1 MRTLLL
7 SAALTLVAAAPAFAD
22 SCDDHVRSLQ
32 SAWEHITYEVPKS
45 SRTAEMEK
53 LSAQADSYVKHCPG
67 RAEPLI
73 WDAIVTA
80 STGGLKGGL
89 GGLGMAK
96 EAKAMLEQAER
107 INPTALDGS
116 VYTSLGSLYTQVP
129 GAPIGFGDKAK
140 ARTYLQKALAANPN
154 GIDANYFMGDYLIRQ
169 HDYAGAVRYL
179 TKALNAPPRPG
190 RDLADRGRRAEAQAL
205 LQRAREKAKGA

>member
-7 SAALTLVAAAPAFAD
+7 SAALTFVAAAPAFAD
-22 SCDDHVRSLQ
+22 SCDDHVRALQ
-32 SAWEHITYEVPKS
+32 GAWEHITYEVPKS

-53 LSAQADSYVKHCPG
+53 LSAQADGYVKHCPG

-80 STGGLKGGL
+80 SAGGLKGGL

-96 EAKAMLEQAER
+96 AAKAMLEQAER

-154 GIDANYFMGDYLIRQ
+154 GIDANYFMGDYLMRQ

-190 RDLADRGRRAEAQAL
+190 RDLADRGRRSEVQAL
-205 LQRAREKAKGA
+205 LQRAREKSKGA

>member
-7 SAALTLVAAAPAFAD
+7 SAALTLVAASPAFAD
-22 SCDDHVRSLQ
+22 SCDDRVRAVQ
-32 SAWEHITYEVPKS
+32 GAWEHINYEVPKS
-45 SRTAEMEK
+45 ARTADMEK
-53 LSAQADSYVKHCPG
+53 LSAQADGYVKQCPG

-80 STGGLKGGL
+80 SAGGLKGGL

-107 INPTALDGS
+107 INPAALDGS

-129 GAPIGFGDKAK
+129 GAPIGFGDKTK
-140 ARTYLQKALAANPN
+140 ARSYLQKALAANPN
-154 GIDANYFMGDYLIRQ
+154 GIDSNYFMGDYLMRQ
-169 HDYAGAVRYL
+169 RDYAGAVRYL
-179 TKALNAPPRPG
+179 TKALNAPARPG
-190 RDLADRGRRAEAQAL
+190 RELADRGRRAEAQTL
-205 LQRAREKAKGA
+205 LERARQKAK